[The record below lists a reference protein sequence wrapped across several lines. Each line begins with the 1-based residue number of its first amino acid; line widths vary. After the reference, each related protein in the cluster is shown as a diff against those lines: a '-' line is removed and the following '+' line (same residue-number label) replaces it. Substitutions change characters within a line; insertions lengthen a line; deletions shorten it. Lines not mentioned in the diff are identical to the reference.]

1 MKVLGKL
8 WFLLCGD
15 NFLWYNMS
23 GVSRPAEEEVSDI
36 FVMSF
41 ALVMHFG
48 LHRRGGLTVA
58 KLAVERFALRGN
70 VTNVLIT
77 LLGLL

>member
-1 MKVLGKL
+1 MKVFGKL
-8 WFLLCGD
+8 CFLLRGD
-15 NFLWYNMS
+15 HFLWDDMP
-23 GVSRPAEEEVSDI
+23 GIARPGEEEVSDI

-58 KLAVERFALRGN
+58 KLAVERFALRGCYKCSYYYK
-70 VTNVLIT
+70 
-77 LLGLL
+77 G